1 MTEQEN
7 LQIQLRES
15 KMRLRELRT
24 ENAELKIQY
33 RRWLLLSVGVSF
45 LSFSLSVVL
54 AMMLNF
60 SSDEVDL
67 PATNAQ
73 NELASQENIVPP
85 TQDAAKIPKLG
96 SKNNATDSLTP
107 PPIDVPEPHRLIP
120 LANKETEANKATIKL
135 PSGKKD
141 TRTPTLALDEP
152 KSSEDESSATPAPS
166 VAQPFSLPSSSNKA
180 QKEVKRYV
188 VQKNDSLW
196 KIVGK
201 YYGAAT
207 PTRIKK
213 VMKDHGLTDINL
225 RPGTTLLLIIDE

>member
-1 MTEQEN
+1 MTELEN
-7 LQIQLRES
+7 LQVQLRES

-45 LSFSLSVVL
+45 LSFSLSIVL
-54 AMMLNF
+54 AIMLN
-60 SSDEVDL
+60 SRPVEADL
-67 PATNAQ
+67 PGSEVE
-73 NELASQENIVPP
+73 NELPKKEPSSQG
-85 TQDAAKIPKLG
+85 APKSLNAPL
-96 SKNNATDSLTP
+96 KNSETDSLVP
-107 PPIDVPEPHRLIP
+107 PPIDVPEPQRFIP
-120 LANKETEANKATIKL
+120 LGNKEAEASKASLKL

-141 TRTPTLALDEP
+141 ARTPTLPIDEP
-152 KSSEDESSATPAPS
+152 KEAEEDSAATPAPS
-166 VAQPFSLPSSSNKA
+166 VTQPFALPSSSNKA
-180 QKEVKRYV
+180 QKGVKRYV

-213 VMKDHGLTDINL
+213 VMKDNGLSDINL